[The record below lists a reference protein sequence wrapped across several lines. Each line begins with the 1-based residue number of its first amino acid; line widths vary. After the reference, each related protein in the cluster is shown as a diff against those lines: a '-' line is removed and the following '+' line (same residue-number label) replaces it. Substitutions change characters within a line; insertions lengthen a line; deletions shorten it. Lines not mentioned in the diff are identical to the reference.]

1 MLWQRPKRVD
11 KEGHEAMHFNLK
23 KAVGLTAVPLLG
35 GALAVGATALPASAQ
50 TFQDTALQAFNLTQP
65 TTSTGAVV
73 NGVASGTGMGS
84 KLTFTA
90 PSGEAFASPVFTHG
104 TTDAA
109 LTVNATNTALVL
121 TSGGTATGA
130 GKLTFTIKSATS
142 GVTCT
147 ANETAMISE
156 TGGTL
161 AQSSASSTTG
171 EKVIVS
177 VFNNNSTGA
186 VEFSGDVTPA
196 GCSVT
201 FSESNLPAGLTS
213 GNPLEPGT
221 AAPRTD
227 GNFYGGVRYT
237 VTDQLG
243 STFTGGTFDLHVFGH
258 VVTPPPPPGNFGD
271 EVNVFGNGF
280 DVFQQH
286 QAVNAIIAGWTAT
299 QADPATHFLRHTGT
313 VSGAFMYEYAPHG
326 SGTGLCVSDPGFDAA
341 GTGLT
346 NGLVLR
352 GCNTGP
358 WQQFVPQSNGSLRN
372 VATGLFVNPNG
383 TGAQL
388 RGGTAPVSW
397 GGSHYTWTD
406 FAHLPA

>member
-1 MLWQRPKRVD
+1 MDWQCPRRVYTEWD
-11 KEGHEAMHFNLK
+11 EVMHFNLK
-23 KAVGLTAVPLLG
+23 KAVGICVLPLLG

-65 TTSTGAVV
+65 TTTTGAVV

-84 KLTFTA
+84 TLTFTA
-90 PSGEAFASPVFTHG
+90 PSGEAFASAVFTKG

-121 TSGGTATGA
+121 TSGGTATGS

-142 GVTCT
+142 GVTCS
-147 ANETAMISE
+147 ANETVMVSE
-156 TGGTL
+156 SGGTMGE
-161 AQSSASSTTG
+161 SAAPTSTTS
-171 EKVIVS
+171 EKVTVS
-177 VFNNNSTGA
+177 VFNNNTTGA
-186 VEFSGDVTPA
+186 VEFSGAVTPA

-201 FSESNLPAGLTS
+201 FSQSNLPSGLTS
-213 GNPLEPGT
+213 ANPLVPGSAVPAT
-221 AAPRTD
+221 
-227 GNFYGGVRYT
+227 YGGVRYT
-237 VTDQLG
+237 ATDPLG
-243 STFTGGTFDLHVFGH
+243 STFTGGTFDLKVIGH
-258 VVTPPPPPGNFGD
+258 VVVPPGNFGD
-271 EVNVFGNGF
+271 EVNPFGNGF

-299 QADPATHFLRHTGT
+299 KADPATHFIRLSGT
-313 VSGAFMYEYAPHG
+313 VAGAFRFEYAPRG
-326 SGTGLCVSDPGFDAA
+326 AGTGLCVSDPGFDAA
-341 GTGLT
+341 GTGLM

-358 WQQFVPQSNGSLRN
+358 WQQFVPQSNGTLKN

-388 RGGTAPVSW
+388 RGATAPVSW

-406 FAHLPA
+406 FAHLPG